1 VSEETFFKGFD
12 DADETDADE
21 ELQPELDDLER
32 DGAAPGLDPW
42 LPPPS
47 EE

>member
-1 VSEETFFKGFD
+1 VTEKTFFEGFD
-12 DADETDADE
+12 DAEEADE
-21 ELQPELDDLER
+21 DTELQPELEDLER
-32 DGAAPGLDPW
+32 GEEVAGLDPW

>member
-1 VSEETFFKGFD
+1 MGEKTFFGGYD
-12 DADETDADE
+12 DEEAAERDADV
-21 ELQPELDDLER
+21 QPELDDLER
-32 DGAAPGLDPW
+32 DGEAPGLDPW

>member
-1 VSEETFFKGFD
+1 VSDETFFKGFD
-12 DADETDADE
+12 DAEDAPDGD

-32 DGAAPGLDPW
+32 GGEVHGLDPW